1 MKIIASQADLQAS
14 GCESGTVE
22 YNVNVVFDSWNGYDS
37 WKVHPDS
44 RYFLQGGKV
53 DKMT

>member
-14 GCESGTVE
+14 GYESESVE

-37 WKVHPDS
+37 
-44 RYFLQGGKV
+44 
-53 DKMT
+53 